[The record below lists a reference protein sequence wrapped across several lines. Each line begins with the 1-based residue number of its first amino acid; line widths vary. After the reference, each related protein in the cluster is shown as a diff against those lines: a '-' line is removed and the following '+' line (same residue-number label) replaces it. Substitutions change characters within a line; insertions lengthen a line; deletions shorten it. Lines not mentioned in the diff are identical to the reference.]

1 MAGVLFIKMD
11 DINQRIF
18 FPAADNIQNQD
29 RKSGGTLCSYLSAYA
44 YAKDLSQAYTL
55 YISGADSNGD
65 GYADGISMNQILSR
79 CLGFSIR
86 PVSD

>member
-29 RKSGGTLCSYLSAYA
+29 RKSGGTLCSYLSANA
-44 YAKDLSQAYTL
+44 YANDLSQAYTL
-55 YISGADSNGD
+55 YISGADSND
-65 GYADGISMNQILSR
+65 DGISMNQKLSR